1 MEEGGKSQY
10 DLKIPSWGRAGDVI
24 YSINKAG
31 INAECIFGGRGGR
44 GSSGTWWA
52 QRPPLTERHLRGFFG
67 RKTKGSVE
75 LRPQTAVLGGLRA
88 SEIRA
93 EGAQRAP
100 GRPFGSHSVQR

>member
-31 INAECIFGGRGGR
+31 INAECIFGGCGGR
-44 GSSGTWWA
+44 GSSGTRWA
-52 QRPPLTERHLRGFFG
+52 QRPPLTERHLHGFFG